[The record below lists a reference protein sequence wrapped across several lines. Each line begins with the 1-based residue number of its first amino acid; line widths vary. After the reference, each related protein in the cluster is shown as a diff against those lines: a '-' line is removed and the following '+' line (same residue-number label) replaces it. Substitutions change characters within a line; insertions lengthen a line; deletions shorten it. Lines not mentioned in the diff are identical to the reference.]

1 MSKVERW
8 QELYEGAGKPGA
20 RVFRTFAR
28 RKGEDITASEA
39 QQFVSQQ
46 STIQVFQG
54 RLRSDGKVTASRED
68 MRFQADLL
76 DFSERAT
83 SQRSGAAKYALTVT
97 DLFTKEIWVEVMP
110 NKTNAETKNAMR
122 KIIAA
127 ND

>member
-1 MSKVERW
+1 VERW
-8 QELYEGAGKPGA
+8 QELCEEAGKPGA

-46 STIQVFQG
+46 ATNQVFQG

-76 DFSERAT
+76 DFAKREA
-83 SQRSGAAKYALTVT
+83 SQRGGAAKYALTVT
-97 DLFTKEIWVEVMP
+97 DLFTKEVWVEVMP
-110 NKTNAETKNAMR
+110 NKTKKNQQML
-122 KIIAA
+122 
-127 ND
+127 